1 LCPLAARRAKRWM
14 TAVIGVLA
22 GMSLL
27 AGALL
32 AQVAWLA
39 VAGIFVLAVGASLLA
54 ARRPHG
60 MIALTLC
67 LPLVAI
73 GFSYPGWSLAG

>member
-1 LCPLAARRAKRWM
+1 
-14 TAVIGVLA
+14 
-22 GMSLL
+22 
-27 AGALL
+27 
-32 AQVAWLA
+32 

-73 GFSYPGWSLAG
+73 GFSYPGWSRVGGNQPPQPR